1 MWSAEAGIMEDN
13 ATILTQTEEAGI
25 VIGTIL
31 TQTVEAGIGQVS

>member
-13 ATILTQTEEAGI
+13 ATISTQTEEEGI
-25 VIGTIL
+25 IMGTIL